1 MQGEGWMEDGP
12 GVRGDS
18 SAVSLRNCENV
29 DCGEGCE
36 GRGEDAGLRK
46 AWEVELGD
54 CGVRKVNT
62 GVRKSHGLRVVP
74 RVSD

>member
-1 MQGEGWMEDGP
+1 M
-12 GVRGDS
+12 
-18 SAVSLRNCENV
+18 
-29 DCGEGCE
+29 DCGEGYE

-74 RVSD
+74 RVSE